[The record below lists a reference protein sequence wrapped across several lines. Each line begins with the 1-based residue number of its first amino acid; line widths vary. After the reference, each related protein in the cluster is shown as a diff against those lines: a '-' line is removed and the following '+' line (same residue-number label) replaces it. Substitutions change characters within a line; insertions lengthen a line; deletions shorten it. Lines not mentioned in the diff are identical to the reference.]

1 MSAASIAVGA
11 GLTAMLF
18 ASSARSAQ
26 DAPPALPT
34 LPEYRADAS
43 VSGRLVSAGSATTTA
58 LLEEIAAAFSRIH
71 PGVTFDFST
80 GGSATAPPTLAAGRS
95 QLAPMSRPMS
105 AQEKADFEKVRG
117 LPPLEFRIAL
127 DALGVFVH
135 ADNPVERLSQQ
146 QLRSIFGDMPLAET
160 ARVWGD
166 VGVEAPEA
174 WRTRPIVPLIPMPT
188 QGSYGV
194 MREDLLQGG
203 RYRVDAVPAVVA
215 SELIQGVAADRDS
228 IGFVSLFYKTPR
240 VKLVAVE
247 DKDGVPRLPTPQT
260 CADGTYPYA
269 RYLYV
274 YVAAKPGEIGP
285 PALAE
290 FLRFATSRPGQAIVA
305 KEGFT
310 PIPASIAAPQ
320 QKLVGEK

>member
-1 MSAASIAVGA
+1 MTTISTMVFAAMAILATPIAPAPQSAEPPAALPEFAAS
-11 GLTAMLF
+11 
-18 ASSARSAQ
+18 
-26 DAPPALPT
+26 
-34 LPEYRADAS
+34 ES
-43 VSGRLVSAGSATTTA
+43 VSGKIVSAGSSTTTA
-58 LLEEIAAAFSRIH
+58 LLEDLGQAFSRIH

-80 GGSATAPPTLAAGRS
+80 GGSSTAPPTLAAGRS

-117 LPPLEFRIAL
+117 FPPLEFRIAL

-146 QLRSIFGDMPLAET
+146 ELRSIFGDLPLAET

-166 VGVEAPEA
+166 VGVESPEA
-174 WRTRPIVPLIPMPT
+174 WRTRAIVPLIPMQT

-194 MREDLLQGG
+194 MREDLLRGG

-215 SELIQGVAADRDS
+215 SELIQGVAADRES
-228 IGFVSLFYKTPR
+228 IGFVSLFYRTPR

-247 DKDGVPRLPTPQT
+247 DKDGVPRLPTPEA
-260 CADGTYPYA
+260 CADGTYPFA

-274 YVAAKPGEIGP
+274 YVAAKPGEVKP

-290 FLRFATSRPGQAIVA
+290 FLRFVTSRQGQAIVA
-305 KEGFT
+305 REGFT
-310 PIPASIAAPQ
+310 SLPASVATPQ
-320 QKLVGEK
+320 LKAIGGK

>member
-1 MSAASIAVGA
+1 MSLLPCALSAAMSLAAAVS
-11 GLTAMLF
+11 T
-18 ASSARSAQ
+18 SSPQ
-26 DAPPALPT
+26 DATTPAA
-34 LPEYRADAS
+34 LPEYSATAS
-43 VSGRLVSAGSATTTA
+43 VSGRIVSAGSSTTTA
-58 LLEEIAAAFSRIH
+58 LLEDLGVAFSRIH

-105 AQEKADFEKVRG
+105 AQEKADFEKTRG
-117 LPPLEFRIAL
+117 FPPLEFRIAL

-135 ADNPVERLSQQ
+135 ADNPVVRLSQQ
-146 QLRSIFGDMPLAET
+146 QLRSIFGDLPLAET

-166 VGVEAPEA
+166 VGVESPEA

-194 MREDLLQGG
+194 MREDLLLGG

-215 SELIQGVAADRDS
+215 SELIQGVAADRES
-228 IGFVSLFYKTPR
+228 IGFVSLFYRTPR

-247 DKDGVPRLPTPQT
+247 DKDGVPRLPTPEA
-260 CADGTYPYA
+260 CADGSYPYA

-274 YVAAKPGEIGP
+274 YVAAKPGEVKP

-305 KEGFT
+305 REGFT
-310 PIPASIAAPQ
+310 PIPASVATPQ
-320 QKLVGEK
+320 QPLIGGK

>member
-1 MSAASIAVGA
+1 MTMFSAWVCGAISLAAAVAASNPPHA
-11 GLTAMLF
+11 T
-18 ASSARSAQ
+18 
-26 DAPPALPT
+26 PPAP
-34 LPEYRADAS
+34 LPEYTASTS
-43 VSGRLVSAGSATTTA
+43 VSGRIVSAGSSTTTA
-58 LLEEIAAAFSRIH
+58 LLEDLGTAFSRIH

-80 GGSATAPPTLAAGRS
+80 GGSSTAPPTLAAGRS

-105 AQEKADFEKVRG
+105 AQEKADFEKTRG
-117 LPPLEFRIAL
+117 FPPLEFRIAL

-146 QLRSIFGDMPLAET
+146 QLRSIFGDLPLAET

-194 MREDLLQGG
+194 MREDLLLGG

-215 SELIQGVAADRDS
+215 SELIQGVAADRES
-228 IGFVSLFYKTPR
+228 IGFVSLFYRTPR

-247 DKDGVPRLPTPQT
+247 DQNGVPRLPTPEA
-260 CADGTYPYA
+260 CADGSYPYA

-274 YVAAKPGEIGP
+274 YVAAKPGEVAP
-285 PALAE
+285 PALSE

-310 PIPASIAAPQ
+310 PIPASVATPQ
-320 QKLVGEK
+320 QPLIGGK